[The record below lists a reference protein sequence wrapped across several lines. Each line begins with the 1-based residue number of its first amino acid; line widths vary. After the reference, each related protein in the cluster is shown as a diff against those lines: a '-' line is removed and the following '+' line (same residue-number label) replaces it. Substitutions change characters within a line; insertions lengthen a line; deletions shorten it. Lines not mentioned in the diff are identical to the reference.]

1 MIVFISFWER
11 IGESFDD
18 MGVVW
23 PHKTCTHLWQ
33 FQTFPSD
40 VVDSVDLSIPLL

>member
-1 MIVFISFWER
+1 MIAFISFWEW

-23 PHKTCTHLWQ
+23 PHETRTHFRQ

-40 VVDSVDLSIPLL
+40 IVDAFGLFIPLL